1 MNSLVKIRK
10 FCRLCEHHEMETALP
25 MGKSPIAEKYESSQ
39 AKSKEHEMVP
49 LDLYYCRK
57 CHHVQLLHVVDPH
70 YLWADFTFKT
80 GSKSVLVEH
89 MMQEAK
95 KIIAFSE
102 IKPHELILD
111 IGSNDGTFLK
121 CFRNYGHKN
130 LLGVEPVAEIAQ
142 DAIRGGIETA
152 IGFMDLDR
160 AAELLDRGQ
169 RAKLITAFNVYAHSD
184 DLVIMTKSIK
194 KVLSPDG
201 LFVFEV
207 SYLLDV
213 VENSL
218 IGTIFHEHLSY
229 HSVTS
234 LSLFLESQGLTF
246 IRVERA
252 EEQGGSLIGY
262 AQRQDGPL
270 KTDQSVALFL
280 ENERAQKLNSIQPY
294 LNLRKKLG
302 FLSQEIAALL
312 DQIKRRGK
320 VICAFG
326 AARSGTTLIS
336 YYNLSEYL
344 TCIFDDNV
352 EKQGKFSPGHGM
364 EVLGTSKIIQI
375 KPDFMI
381 LLAWMHSEQIIANHQ
396 GFLERGGKFIEIH
409 PQLKVVDLNS
419 TQIEE

>member
-10 FCRLCEHHEMETALP
+10 FCRLCEHDEMETALP
-25 MGKSPIAEKYESSQ
+25 LGKSPVAEKYESSQ

-49 LDLYYCRK
+49 LDLYYCSK

-95 KIIAFSE
+95 KIISFSE
-102 IKPHELILD
+102 INPNELILD

-142 DAIRGGIETA
+142 EAIREGIETV
-152 IGFMDLDR
+152 IGFMDFDR
-160 AAELLDRGQ
+160 ASELLGRGQ

-234 LSLFLESQGLTF
+234 LSLFLESQGLEF

-262 AQRQDGPL
+262 VQLQDGPH
-270 KTDQSVALFL
+270 KTDESVALFL
-280 ENERAQKLNSIQPY
+280 ENERVQKLNSIQPF
-294 LNLRKKLG
+294 LNLQQKLEFVG
-302 FLSQEIAALL
+302 KEITALL
-312 DQIKRRGK
+312 DRIKQQGK

-344 TCIFDDNV
+344 TCIFDDNI
-352 EKQGKFSPGHGM
+352 EKQGKFSPGHGI
-364 EVLGTSKIIQI
+364 EVLATSRIDQI

-381 LLAWMHSEQIIANHQ
+381 LLAWMHSQQIIANHLE
-396 GFLERGGKFIEIH
+396 FLERGGKFIEIH

-419 TQIEE
+419 ARIEV